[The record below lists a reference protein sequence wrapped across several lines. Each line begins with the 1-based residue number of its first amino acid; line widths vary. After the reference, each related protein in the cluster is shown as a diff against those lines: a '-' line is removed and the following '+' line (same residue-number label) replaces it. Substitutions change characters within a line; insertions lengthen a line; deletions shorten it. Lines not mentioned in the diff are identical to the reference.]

1 MWFQRL
7 KVPFSCSTSATPT
20 EVLLLSLA
28 SIDSLKLNPN
38 KAFQPILHFLGRM
51 SAQPQLDQI
60 IYREI
65 FAEAESLAD
74 LRRCFIEGDRA
85 SWDDLERSW

>member
-1 MWFQRL
+1 MERPNQNPCEYVL
-7 KVPFSCSTSATPT
+7 SIPYTS
-20 EVLLLSLA
+20 EEE
-28 SIDSLKLNPN
+28 
-38 KAFQPILHFLGRM
+38 
-51 SAQPQLDQI
+51 LDQI